1 MIKYFEIIS
10 LILWPALLFAAIIP
24 VDTEPELQAAV
35 TALSSGDTLML
46 SAGTYDLTWTLWLDG
61 GVEDVAI
68 IGAGRDATVIRG
80 PGMSVDDPEVP
91 HLIWVGDV
99 RHLYIADL
107 TLRDVYYH
115 PIQISTTDGAFAPHI
130 DNVRIVDAGEQFI
143 KVSTGPDVTQYCDSG
158 IVENCVFEYTD
169 RARWWYTNGVDILA
183 TGWWIIRDN
192 LFLRI
197 RGPIGELAGPA
208 VLAWQNS
215 IHTTV
220 ERNVFIECDISVG
233 MGNPGGPGI
242 YARDGETV
250 YDNQNA
256 IVCNNFIYRAESGD
270 VGISL
275 NRARDAEV
283 HHNTVVLN
291 GTFPWNIEYR
301 YSSSNAFIYNN
312 LCDSG
317 ILSRDGGAA
326 DLGGNIITADE
337 SWFVDAPS
345 GNLHLISGTDAQDAA
360 VAIPEFTVDD
370 DIDGESRP
378 YGLASDVG
386 ADEYMPGTFVADV
399 TSEMQGERGHL
410 GFSDGKMFWIGEV
423 MPERLEIF
431 DLTGRRV
438 LSGATANVLDEAD
451 RLPTGIYL
459 YRYNLNGHEAGGRI
473 VVVR

>member
-1 MIKYFEIIS
+1 MRDKII
-10 LILWPALLFAAIIP
+10 IIAFIFCTALLTATIVP
-24 VDTEPELQAAV
+24 VADEPELQAAV
-35 TALSSGDTLML
+35 AALSSGDTLVL
-46 SAGTYDLTWTLWLDG
+46 EAGTYDLTWALWLDG
-61 GVEDVAI
+61 GLDNVAI

-99 RHLYIADL
+99 RHFLIADL

-115 PIQISTTDGAFAPHI
+115 PLQFSTGDGAFAPHI
-130 DNVRIVDAGEQFI
+130 DNVRIIDSGEQFI
-143 KVSTGPDVTQYCDSG
+143 KVSTGVGLTEYCDSG

-169 RARWWYTNGVDILA
+169 RARSGYTNAVDILA
-183 TGWWIIRDN
+183 TGFWIIRDN

-197 RGPIGELAGPA
+197 RGPVGELAGPT

-220 ERNVFIECDISVG
+220 ERNVFIECDIGIG
-233 MGNPGGPGI
+233 MGNPAGPGI

-256 IVCNNFIYRAESGD
+256 IVKNNFIYRTESGD

-291 GTFPWNIEYR
+291 GTFPWDIEYR
-301 YSSSNAFIYNN
+301 YSSTNASIYNN

-345 GNLHLISGTDAQDAA
+345 GNLHLISGTDAENAA
-360 VAIPEFTVDD
+360 VAIPAGNLIE
-370 DIDGESRP
+370 DIDRESRP
-378 YGLASDVG
+378 YGSASDVG
-386 ADEYMPGTFVADV
+386 ADEYMPGTSIFDV
-399 TSEMQGERGHL
+399 SAETMETLGYL

-423 MPERLEIF
+423 MPERLDIY

-438 LSGATANVLDEAD
+438 LSGATANVLGNAD
-451 RLPTGIYL
+451 KLPTGIYL
-459 YRYNLNGHEAGGRI
+459 YRFDSHGREAGGRI

>member
-1 MIKYFEIIS
+1 MKKTALVVAIIF
-10 LILWPALLFAAIIP
+10 PVLLSAAIIHIA
-24 VDTEPELQAAV
+24 TEPELQAAV
-35 TALSSGDTLML
+35 WSLSSNDTLML

-61 GVEDVAI
+61 GLENVAI
-68 IGAGRDATVIRG
+68 IGAGRDATTIRG
-80 PGMSVDDPEVP
+80 PGMSVDDPDVP

-115 PIQISTTDGAFAPHI
+115 PIQISTGDGAFAPHI
-130 DNVRIVDAGEQFI
+130 ANVRIIDSGEQFI
-143 KVSTGPDVTQYCDSG
+143 KVSTGIGMTAYCDSG

-197 RGPIGELAGPA
+197 RGPVGELAGPA
-208 VLAWQNS
+208 VLAWQNA

-220 ERNVFIECDISVG
+220 ERNVFIECDFGIS
-233 MGNPGGPGI
+233 MGNSAGPGP

-256 IVCNNFIYRAESGD
+256 IVFNNFIYRAESGD
-270 VGISL
+270 VGITL

-283 HHNTVVLN
+283 HHNTIILN

-301 YSSSNAFIYNN
+301 YGSTSAMIYNN
-312 LCDSG
+312 LCDG
-317 ILSRDGGAA
+317 AIFSRDGGAGA
-326 DLGGNIITADE
+326 LDGNIISAEE
-337 SWFVDAPS
+337 SWFVNAS
-345 GNLHLISGTDAQDAA
+345 EGNLHLISGTDAENAA
-360 VAIPEFTVDD
+360 VPIPGFTVDD
-370 DIDGESRP
+370 DIDGEPRP
-378 YGLASDVG
+378 YGSASDVG
-386 ADEYMPGTFVADV
+386 ADEFMPGAIVRDISAETME
-399 TSEMQGERGHL
+399 TRGHL
-410 GFSDGKMFWIGEV
+410 GFSDGRMFWIGEV

-438 LSGATANVLDEAD
+438 LSGATANVLESAAK
-451 RLPTGIYL
+451 LPTGIYL
-459 YRYNLNGHEAGGRI
+459 YRFDSHGKEAGGRI